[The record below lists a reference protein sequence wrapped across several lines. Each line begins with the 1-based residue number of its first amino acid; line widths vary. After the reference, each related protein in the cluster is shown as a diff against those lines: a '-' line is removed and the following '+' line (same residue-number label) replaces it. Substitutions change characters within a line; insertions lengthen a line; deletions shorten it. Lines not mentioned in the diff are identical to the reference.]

1 MNRVLI
7 DPTREQFWDAMF
19 QGGIDS
25 WWDMGNARDRVGRT
39 GPGAIWKNPENRLFP
54 FPYDRGAA
62 WRVSNSD
69 YGHWQKRRASGG
81 RDRRDVALA
90 WWTAEDG
97 RKFVRV
103 VGRYRNRNRRHGGL
117 QDWQPF
123 FDGIPEG
130 AAPHAW
136 VWPRAEEFVDYFGL
150 RRDLVAGMAGGGFDS
165 RAISAGLLGDN
176 YGDPVAWLIAADWL
190 EEHGRDLAT
199 IRRLFQPGFAAEDDA
214 RRVEELRLAAEA
226 HQLVLDPQMRSGRCA
241 CGRWAANSDGG
252 STRSYEGLLAISA
265 MEDEFR
271 RIVANPSFDCPAAAE
286 SRRHFLEADH
296 YRTHLAPLGIPEGK
310 IRPTRISS

>member
-19 QGGIDS
+19 QGGIDT

-39 GPGAIWKNPENRLFP
+39 GPGAIWKNPESRQFP
-54 FPYDRGAA
+54 FPYERKAA

-81 RDRRDVALA
+81 RDRRDVALS

-103 VGRYRNRNRRHGGL
+103 VGRYRNRRHGEL
-117 QDWQPF
+117 QDWRPF
-123 FDGIPEG
+123 FDGIPEKAG
-130 AAPHAW
+130 PHQW
-136 VWPRAEEFVDYFGL
+136 VWPTPGEFLAQFKLNVLVIDGLNDCGEDGKGL
-150 RRDLVAGMAGGGFDS
+150 RAAV
-165 RAISAGLLGDN
+165 LGPSYD
-176 YGDPVAWLIAADWL
+176 DPTAWLQAADCL
-190 EEHGRDLAT
+190 EEYSLDPSP

-214 RRVEELRLAAEA
+214 RRAEDLRLAAEA
-226 HQLVLDPQMRSGRCA
+226 HQLVLDLQMRSGWCA
-241 CGRWAANSDGG
+241 CGRWAVNFDNV
-252 STRSYEGLLAISA
+252 STRSYEGPLAVSA

-271 RIVANPSFDCPAAAE
+271 RLVANPNLDCPAAAE

-296 YRTHLAPLGIPEGK
+296 YRLHLAPFGIPEDK
-310 IRPTRISS
+310 IRPARISP